1 MLVTVYC
8 CNNHPITRGRHM
20 WLVDTESEARYLE
33 GNTSPDPIGVGYDG
47 LFVCPHCNRD
57 GTVTYIHG
65 DGETFLRERRTRYE
79 SQRAVNSYLA
89 RQHTLREIRVRN
101 NNPSTQEAIICE
113 GNLSYSCS
121 NSEAIIR
128 IHECR

>member
-47 LFVCPHCNRD
+47 LFVCPHCNIVQSKPYLLSKD
-57 GTVTYIHG
+57 GGQFRH
-65 DGETFLRERRTRYE
+65 
-79 SQRAVNSYLA
+79 
-89 RQHTLREIRVRN
+89 
-101 NNPSTQEAIICE
+101 
-113 GNLSYSCS
+113 
-121 NSEAIIR
+121 
-128 IHECR
+128 